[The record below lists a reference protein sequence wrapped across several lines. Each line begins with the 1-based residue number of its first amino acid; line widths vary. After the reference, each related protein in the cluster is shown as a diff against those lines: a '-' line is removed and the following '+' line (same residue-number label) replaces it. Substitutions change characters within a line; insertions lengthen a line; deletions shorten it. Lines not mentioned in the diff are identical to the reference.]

1 MTDDPEVTALLSA
14 NAHLLD
20 AMRRL
25 VTLGD
30 RLAARATSGPT
41 LTPDEARDA
50 RAELD
55 AARETVERIDT
66 LLTLRRQHLRPL

>member
-1 MTDDPEVTALLSA
+1 MPDDPEVTELVAA
-14 NAHLLD
+14 NTHLLD

-41 LTPDEARDA
+41 LTPREAQDA

-55 AARETVERIDT
+55 GVREAIERIDT
-66 LLTLRRQHLRPL
+66 LLTLRRQHLREM